1 MALTQ
6 SDPRATKDD
15 EGISLPIANAAQM
28 YGGAL
33 AQIRNED
40 HATSQGD
47 VAPYNDEVGAF
58 FAGICQNEALGLAAL
73 TPEARLSLNRQ
84 IAARQAVT
92 GVASAADVLK
102 AVYATDDDVMTLT
115 KPTNGEVIGVV
126 IKWYTGTTCDV
137 LVLDA
142 GARIAADTRTEI
154 ISLGTLDFA
163 TVADGD
169 LRIAFPAPFH
179 GEFLEFF
186 GMVSAPLVG
195 AGGTILINL
204 EIATTDV
211 TGGVIT
217 MSTAAGGTLGTNLS
231 GTAITAAAIF
241 HEGEAIDI
249 EGSAAGGTRTSGNL
263 ELFAKVI
270 RKPGA

>member
-142 GARIAADTRTEI
+142 GARIAAD
-154 ISLGTLDFA
+154 
-163 TVADGD
+163 GD

-179 GEFLEFF
+179 GEFLSFF

-217 MSTAAGGTLGTNLS
+217 MSTAAGGTLGTNLA